1 MRVAD
6 FGNQTADDAR
16 LKRFLDA
23 CSIVGDPAPAAEID
37 GRSADGVP
45 DFILGFGGSPIGVEL
60 AEIRGA
66 VDGKSYYRKARRIAL
81 GKHDGCLERG
91 LFQNPVILIL
101 RSSAPSLFEIRRD
114 LIRLA
119 SNADFL
125 CLGFEEIWAMDF
137 SNEGHAAQEPSRKPD
152 MFCFK
157 PVEMFGFHRIGWS
170 EGRPFR

>member
-1 MRVAD
+1 MRVAES
-6 FGNQTADDAR
+6 GNQTAEDAC

-37 GRSADGVP
+37 GRSAYGMP
-45 DFILGFGGSPIGVEL
+45 DFVLGFGGSPIGVEL

-81 GKHDGCLERG
+81 AKHDACLERG

-101 RSSAPSLFEIRRD
+101 RSGAPSLFEIRRD

-125 CLGFEEIWAMDF
+125 GIGFEEIWAMDI
-137 SNEGHAAQEPSRKPD
+137 SDEDRATREPLQKPD

-157 PVEMFGFHRIGWS
+157 PVEMFGFHRVGWS
-170 EGRPFR
+170 KGRPFR